1 MRVLHILGSIE
12 RSGAETM
19 LRDAIE
25 RFRVL
30 GVEVELLSTG
40 NTLGRFASAFDSLGV
55 RLHHISFRR
64 SPGFFC
70 RLRQLI
76 RAGDFDVVHVHT
88 ERAALWVELTAR
100 IAGVKRVV
108 RSVHSAFE
116 FSGWLRI
123 RRTLGRWLA
132 RRILGVRHVFVS
144 PSVEANEVQRF
155 GTIGV
160 RVLNAVDTSRFVPT
174 VDVEMRNRMR
184 GELGIGPESIV
195 AASVGSCTDV
205 KQHDHA
211 LQAVSLLRERLPG
224 LCYLHVGDGPNCEAE
239 KRLAGVLGVADR
251 CQFLGERD
259 DVVRILQAA
268 DVFLMTSRYEGL
280 GMAAIEASACG
291 IPVIGYDVPG
301 LRDAIISGAT
311 GELVAPE
318 VGALAQAVEQLVGDR
333 DVCAAYGRN
342 GRLMAV
348 ERYSLD
354 RWVAQHDTLY
364 QGAVMQ

>member
-1 MRVLHILGSIE
+1 
-12 RSGAETM
+12 M
-19 LRDAIE
+19 LLDAIE
-25 RFRVL
+25 RFRAF
-30 GVEVELLSTG
+30 GMEVELLSTG
-40 NTLGRFASAFDSLGV
+40 NTYGRFADAFDSLGV
-55 RLHHISFRR
+55 RLHHIPFRK
-64 SPGFFC
+64 SPGFFW
-70 RLRQLI
+70 RLLRLI
-76 RAGDFDVVHVHT
+76 RAGDFDVVHAHT
-88 ERAALWVELTAR
+88 ERAALWVEFTAR
-100 IAGVKRVV
+100 IAGVRRVV

-116 FSGWLRI
+116 FSGWLRM
-123 RRTLGRWLA
+123 RRTLGRWVA
-132 RRILGVRHVFVS
+132 RRILGVCHVFVS
-144 PSVEANEVQRF
+144 PSVEANEVRRF

-160 RVLNAVDTSRFVPT
+160 RVLNAADTNKFVPI
-174 VDVEMRNRMR
+174 VDAEMRNRIR

-195 AASVGSCTDV
+195 AVSVGSCTDV

-211 LQAVSLLRERLPG
+211 LQVVSLLRERFPG

-318 VGALAQAVEQLVGDR
+318 VGALAQAMERLAAHRSRRV
-333 DVCAAYGRN
+333 AYGRA
-342 GRLMAV
+342 GRAMV
-348 ERYSLD
+348 MEHYDLD
-354 RWVAQHDTLY
+354 RWVTQHV
-364 QGAVMQ
+364 AVYDGCVGR